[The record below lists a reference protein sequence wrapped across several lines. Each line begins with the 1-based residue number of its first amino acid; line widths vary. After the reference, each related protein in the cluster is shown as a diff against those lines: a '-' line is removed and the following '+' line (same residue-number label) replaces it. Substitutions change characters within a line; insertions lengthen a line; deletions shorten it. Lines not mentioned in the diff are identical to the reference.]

1 MKSKWILMAALT
13 TILSTAVPGMAQTP
27 TAAPAKD
34 QAQQTPEKKAIKA
47 KVPAPTDQEISDAKA
62 KGMVWANTKTKVY
75 HQADSQFYGKTKH
88 GRFMTKDEA
97 TKAGYKAANES
108 ASKSPKSAAK
118 KSTTQ
123 ATK

>member
-13 TILSTAVPGMAQTP
+13 TVLSMVVPIMAQTP
-27 TAAPAKD
+27 TAASPKD
-34 QAQQTPEKKAIKA
+34 QTQQTPEKKAVKA
-47 KVPAPTDQEISDAKA
+47 KLPAPTDQEISDAKA

-97 TKAGYKAANES
+97 AKAGYKVANEA
-108 ASKSPKSAAK
+108 ASKNTKSGAK
-118 KSTTQ
+118 KSATQ

>member
-13 TILSTAVPGMAQTP
+13 SFLSMAMPSIAQTP
-27 TAAPAKD
+27 AATPANQTQK
-34 QAQQTPEKKAIKA
+34 TPEKKAVKGT
-47 KVPAPTDQEISDAKA
+47 VPAPTDQEISDAKA
-62 KGMVWANTKTKVY
+62 KGMIWVNTKTKVY
-75 HQADSQFYGKTKH
+75 HEADSQFYGKTKH

-108 ASKSPKSAAK
+108 ASKNTKTAAK
-118 KSTTQ
+118 KSATS

>member
-13 TILSTAVPGMAQTP
+13 TILSTAAIVAQTP
-27 TAAPAKD
+27 TAAPPKD
-34 QAQQTPEKKAIKA
+34 QTQQTSEKKALKA

-97 TKAGYKAANES
+97 TKAGYTAANES
-108 ASKSPKSAAK
+108 ASKNSKSGAK
-118 KSTTQ
+118 KSATQ